1 MSDQPKKPLNFAE
14 ALRIKHGAA
23 RSGQSQP
30 AVPASP
36 AEESLTGTLAAPVVQ
51 LPSISPPPP
60 PVPTP
65 SETEIGANQSQS
77 QPSEISNKTG
87 KRGRP
92 KKSLPEST
100 SLVDLNNPNNKN
112 DFLGYFFTSL
122 VDLNNPAE
130 KNKKSQFND
139 PNINL
144 LASLPTTD
152 GYLKLHRQI
161 VDFLYPQLDPAE
173 QAIHLQL
180 YRLSWGYNKTTCII
194 GLPKLA
200 QRSGMSTSAAQQAV
214 NRLMTKGLI
223 KKVRMIL
230 GKGIEQGVEY
240 EVPLPDSL
248 FNSTS
253 LPEST
258 SLVDLNSIIENKYII
273 ENFDARAPMRD
284 TRAKAA
290 SRNKKIQTHFQTL
303 TGKPWLPT
311 DEQALDLIEHL
322 GEDAI
327 VEMMTRIRQRSPE
340 PIGSFAYFAKA
351 IIRELQ
357 FPEPLTT
364 LALKHRIAA
373 IVAEL
378 RELRIGESYPPS
390 ELVHDLKNRCL
401 QEDLPWNDDLVN
413 AVLANENKS
422 KPK

>member
-51 LPSISPPPP
+51 LPSVSPPPP

-100 SLVDLNNPNNKN
+100 SLVDLNNPKNKN

-194 GLPKLA
+194 GL
-200 QRSGMSTSAAQQAV
+200 
-214 NRLMTKGLI
+214 
-223 KKVRMIL
+223 
-230 GKGIEQGVEY
+230 
-240 EVPLPDSL
+240 
-248 FNSTS
+248 
-253 LPEST
+253 
-258 SLVDLNSIIENKYII
+258 
-273 ENFDARAPMRD
+273 
-284 TRAKAA
+284 
-290 SRNKKIQTHFQTL
+290 
-303 TGKPWLPT
+303 
-311 DEQALDLIEHL
+311 
-322 GEDAI
+322 
-327 VEMMTRIRQRSPE
+327 
-340 PIGSFAYFAKA
+340 
-351 IIRELQ
+351 
-357 FPEPLTT
+357 
-364 LALKHRIAA
+364 
-373 IVAEL
+373 
-378 RELRIGESYPPS
+378 
-390 ELVHDLKNRCL
+390 
-401 QEDLPWNDDLVN
+401 
-413 AVLANENKS
+413 
-422 KPK
+422 